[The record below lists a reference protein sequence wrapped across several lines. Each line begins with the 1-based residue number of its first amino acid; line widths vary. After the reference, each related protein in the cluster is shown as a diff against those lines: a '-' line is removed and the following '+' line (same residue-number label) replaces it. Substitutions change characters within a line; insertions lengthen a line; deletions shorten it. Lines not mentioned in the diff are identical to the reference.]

1 MDSSKNKGIEFVAD
15 MIPGMVSVIIPTH
28 NREQT
33 IKRSILSVLNQS
45 YNNIEVI
52 LVDDGSNDNTV
63 NVIHSINDSR
73 VRVIVLDSNNGA
85 CRARNI
91 GVANSRGEWIAF
103 QDSDDEW
110 LPEKIEKQLSFME
123 SGNYDFS
130 FCQGYLILLNGQRI
144 KSPKDSYG
152 TMADRNWYHVLMT
165 DFPVSTQKFMCRRK
179 VLKKIGFDEELCKS
193 QDKDFALQVAHDFKV
208 GYLAEPLVN
217 IYATP
222 QSITYSTNQEKRF
235 YSTKRIVD
243 KHLNEINSDTDAA
256 VFFYSNLAD
265 GCYLF
270 DRKKAIEYYKRSLN
284 ARSTGKVLVK
294 LVLTF
299 LGVRHVF

>member
-1 MDSSKNKGIEFVAD
+1 MDRSKNKGIEFVAD

-45 YNNIEVI
+45 YNNLEAII
-52 LVDDGSNDNTV
+52 VDDGSNDNTV
-63 NVIHSINDSR
+63 NIIHSINDPR

-103 QDSDDEW
+103 QDSDDECF
-110 LPEKIEKQLSFME
+110 PEKLEKQLNFMK

-130 FCQGYLILLNGQRI
+130 FCQGYLILLNGNKI

-152 TMADRNWYHVLMT
+152 TNADRDWYHVLMT
-165 DFPVSTQKFMCRRK
+165 DFPVSTQKFLCRRY
-179 VLKKIGFDEELCKS
+179 VLNVIGFDEDLSKS

-208 GYLAEPLVN
+208 GFLAEPLVN

-222 QSITYSTNQEKRF
+222 QSITYSTKQEKRY
-235 YSTKRIVD
+235 YSVKRIVE
-243 KHLNEINSDTDAA
+243 KHLYEIDADTDAK
-256 VFFYSNLAD
+256 VFFFSNLAD
-265 GCYLF
+265 NCYLF
-270 DRKKAIEYYKRSLN
+270 DRPKAIEYYKRSLR
-284 ARSTGKVLVK
+284 ARLTGKVFVK
-294 LVLTF
+294 LVLTL
-299 LGVRHVF
+299 LGLRRFF